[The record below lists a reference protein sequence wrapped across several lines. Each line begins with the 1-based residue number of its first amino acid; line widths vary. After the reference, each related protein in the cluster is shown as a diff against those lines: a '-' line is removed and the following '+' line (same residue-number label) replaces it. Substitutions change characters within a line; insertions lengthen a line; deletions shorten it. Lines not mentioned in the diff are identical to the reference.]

1 MKTLESYISES
12 LETHINIDYAIYEAA
27 GLYNGIEDLCRFLTN
42 KIKSHQEKEFEL
54 TYSADDRELKNMNNI
69 FFDSITLKCERSNK
83 YRNDAECSINKETD
97 INKNTNRLNNCTIY
111 VYLSQK
117 HNAVEVYMTLL
128 HEVTHL
134 WDNYNHILRYNSSI
148 TDANT
153 SKYYNDIMK
162 SLDNNNLVGTILYF
176 INPIE
181 VNAWLASFAGYLYDN
196 VEDTI
201 IDDPKRALE
210 IIKGS
215 ELYKNYVAIG
225 QYVEIIYKGKDE
237 LLKKHGVD
245 IHEFCKEYNR
255 IYCTN
260 FTENKVRK
268 QIYNQY
274 QKVRQKIE
282 SNIGKICTKYVKDFR
297 LR

>member
-1 MKTLESYISES
+1 MI
-12 LETHINIDYAIYEAA
+12 
-27 GLYNGIEDLCRFLTN
+27 
-42 KIKSHQEKEFEL
+42 
-54 TYSADDRELKNMNNI
+54 
-69 FFDSITLKCERSNK
+69 
-83 YRNDAECSINKETD
+83 
-97 INKNTNRLNNCTIY
+97 
-111 VYLSQK
+111 
-117 HNAVEVYMTLL
+117 LL
-128 HEVTHL
+128 HGVTHL

-148 TDANT
+148 TNANT
-153 SKYYNDIMK
+153 SKYYNDILK
-162 SLDNNNLVGTILYF
+162 SMNNDNLVGTILYF

-196 VEDTI
+196 VKDTI
-201 IDDPKRALE
+201 INDPKRALE
-210 IIKGS
+210 IIKDS
-215 ELYKNYVAIG
+215 ELYKNYIAIS
-225 QYVEIIYKGKDE
+225 QYVDAIYKGKDDI
-237 LLKKHGVD
+237 LQKHGVD

-255 IYCTN
+255 IYGTN

>member
-1 MKTLESYISES
+1 MQTLESYLLES
-12 LETHINIDYAIYEAA
+12 LETHINIDYAIYETA
-27 GLYNGIEDLCRFLTN
+27 GLYDGIEDLCRFLTN
-42 KIKSHQEKEFEL
+42 KIKSHQEKEFKLEYNS
-54 TYSADDRELKNMNNI
+54 TDRELSKFRNV
-69 FFDSITLKCERSNK
+69 FFDSIILDCERSNK
-83 YRNDAECSINKETD
+83 YNNDAECSINKIID
-97 INKNTNRLNNCTIY
+97 LDKNTNRLKTVVIR

-117 HNAVEVYMTLL
+117 HDAKEVYTILL

-153 SKYYNDIMK
+153 SKYYNDILK
-162 SLDNNNLVGTILYF
+162 SMDNDNLVGTILYF

-181 VNAWLASFAGYLYDN
+181 VNAWIASFAGYLYDN
-196 VEDTI
+196 IEDNV
-201 IDDPKRALE
+201 IDGPKRALE
-210 IIKGS
+210 IIKAS
-215 ELYKNYVAIG
+215 DLYKNYVAIG
-225 QYVEIIYKGKDE
+225 QYVEAIYKGKDA
-237 LLKKHGVD
+237 LLKKHGVN
-245 IHEFCKEYNR
+245 INEFCREYNR
-255 IYCTN
+255 IYGTN

-282 SNIGKICTKYVKDFR
+282 SNIGKICTKYVKNFR

>member
-1 MKTLESYISES
+1 MKTLESYLLES
-12 LETHINIDYAIYEAA
+12 LQTHINIDYAIYETA
-27 GLYNGIEDLCRFLTN
+27 GLYDGIEDLCRFLTN

-54 TYSADDRELKNMNNI
+54 SYSADDRELKNMNNI

-83 YRNDAECSINKETD
+83 YRNDAEYSINKETD
-97 INKNTNRLNNCTIY
+97 INKNTNRLNNCTVY

-117 HNAVEVYMTLL
+117 HNAKDIYVVLL
-128 HEVTHL
+128 HELTHA
-134 WDNYNHILRYNSSI
+134 WDNYNHILRYSSSM
-148 TDANT
+148 TTAKT
-153 SKYYNDIMK
+153 SKYYNDILK
-162 SLDNNNLVGTILYF
+162 SLDNNNIVGTILYF

-210 IIKGS
+210 IIKAS
-215 ELYKNYVAIG
+215 NLYKNYVVIG
-225 QYVEIIYKGKDE
+225 QYVEAIYRGEYDV
-237 LLKKHGVD
+237 LKKRGTD
-245 IHEFCKEYNR
+245 IHEFCREYNR
-255 IYCTN
+255 IYGTN
-260 FTENKVRK
+260 FTENKVRN
-268 QIYNQY
+268 QVHNQY